1 MSGCV
6 EAGVVLTLL
15 VILVNGTVRLG
26 RGSWGWLGF
35 SAQLG
40 RFPTCIWSA
49 EVFCQQ
55 LEICIFFI
63 GCP

>member
-49 EVFCQQ
+49 EVFCQ
-55 LEICIFFI
+55 LL
-63 GCP
+63 